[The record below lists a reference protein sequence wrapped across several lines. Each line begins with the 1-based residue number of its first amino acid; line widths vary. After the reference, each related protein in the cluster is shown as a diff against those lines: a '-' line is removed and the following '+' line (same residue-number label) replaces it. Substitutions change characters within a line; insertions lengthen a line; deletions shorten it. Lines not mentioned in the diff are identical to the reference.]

1 MPFYHLSFLRIIY
14 RSCCQYLNWS
24 SQVIRRFFC
33 LFSLIVV
40 GGFYFYIDL
49 LDNYLAIDDESGDRF
64 GLHDEIFNWFF
75 IATVGVVIVAIFR
88 LLGRQKRRAIC
99 PILFVV
105 GAISSLWFRQD
116 LGYFGDRV
124 FLSFNEPRFRSKIEV
139 AGVNR
144 TTLALQWVSRAD
156 TYKIFVYSPARS
168 LNDGPVSQ
176 KEVDAF
182 EDLDELKGC
191 RFYARHL
198 KSDFYTI
205 IAGCR

>member
-75 IATVGVVIVAIFR
+75 IATVGAVIVAISVYSAVKNEER
-88 LLGRQKRRAIC
+88 
-99 PILFVV
+99 FVQF
-105 GAISSLWFRQD
+105 SSLSVR
-116 LGYFGDRV
+116 L
-124 FLSFNEPRFRSKIEV
+124 
-139 AGVNR
+139 
-144 TTLALQWVSRAD
+144 
-156 TYKIFVYSPARS
+156 
-168 LNDGPVSQ
+168 
-176 KEVDAF
+176 
-182 EDLDELKGC
+182 
-191 RFYARHL
+191 
-198 KSDFYTI
+198 
-205 IAGCR
+205 